1 MQQVIHTTDS
11 HGWLLGHQK
20 QSFPELNYSG
30 DLGDLASFVA
40 HMKEIALVRG
50 IDLLLVDT
58 GDLSGGTGLSDGG
71 PEGVANGHFS
81 NEFFAQLPY
90 DLLTIGK

>member
-1 MQQVIHTTDS
+1 MRES
-11 HGWLLGHQK
+11 
-20 QSFPELNYSG
+20 
-30 DLGDLASFVA
+30 AVA
-40 HMKEIALVRG
+40 RG
-50 IDLLLVDT
+50 VDLLLIDT

-71 PEGVANGHFS
+71 PPGSANAHFS